1 MKYFITLF
9 FLLMANIPLQAQETR
24 PARTRLVLGLAGPEL
39 IHAGVTY
46 RLADF
51 SQLGLNAGI
60 GPSSGM
66 AWTAI
71 SLEHRL
77 YLGKASPK
85 SNLKTWFF
93 RQGTTFFP
101 SATLPSQ
108 RFTLTLTGGK
118 DIPFRNAKNGIS
130 IDLGV
135 FYLADSE
142 RSSLILVRSL
152 DLWPA
157 LRFQFYFSL

>member
-1 MKYFITLF
+1 MKYFITFLVLF
-9 FLLMANIPLQAQETR
+9 LANICIQAQESS
-24 PARTRLVLGLAGPEL
+24 PGRTRLVFGLAGPEL
-39 IHAGVTY
+39 IHAGITY
-46 RLADF
+46 RLAGF

-77 YLGKASPK
+77 YLGKVSGK

-93 RQGTTFFP
+93 RQGTTYFP

-108 RFTLTLTGGK
+108 HFTLTLTGGK
-118 DIPFRNAKNGIS
+118 DIVFKNAKNGLS

-135 FYLADSE
+135 FYLPDSE
-142 RSSLILVRSL
+142 RSSIILVRSL

-157 LRFQFYFSL
+157 LRFQLYFSL